1 MTKKTRSFVLV
12 SAAILIAGLTT
23 GLVASYM
30 GLSIP
35 ILSKAAGP
43 SEFQYV
49 PAAAAVV
56 GYADVRTIMDSQ
68 FRQRFR
74 ELEPDSHERDE
85 FEQQTGLDIDH
96 DIDSVV
102 AAMMPVSEGPDPERG
117 MLILARGRFQQ
128 GQIERVALEHGG
140 RVETYQGVRLLRTPA
155 EHAGSHEMAIGFVEA
170 DLVALGT
177 YEALRGAI
185 DAGRSGANIMSN
197 NELMRQVTE
206 LDGNS
211 AWAVGRF
218 DAIGGGVALPR
229 ELQAQLPTL
238 TWFSAAGH
246 VNGGVSGVIKAEARD
261 DEAAQNLLDM
271 VRGLMA
277 LGRLQSGNNAGV
289 RAMVD
294 SLQLSGDGRVVSL
307 AFSGSLS
314 MAKWQASKATRRC
327 GDVTTMTT
335 EDSEIFSSPN
345 R

>member
-43 SEFQYV
+43 SELQYV
-49 PAAAAVV
+49 PADAAVV
-56 GYADVRTIMDSQ
+56 GYADVRSIMDSQ

-102 AAMMPVSEGPDPERG
+102 AAMMPVGDGPDPERG
-117 MLILARGRFQQ
+117 MLILARGRFQED
-128 GQIERVALEHGG
+128 QIERVALEHGG

-155 EHAGSHEMAIGFVEA
+155 EHAGNPEMAIGFVEA

-177 YEALRGAI
+177 YDALRGAI
-185 DAGRSGANIMSN
+185 DAGRGGANIASN
-197 NELMRQVTE
+197 NELMRHVAD
-206 LDGNS
+206 LDGHN
-211 AWAVGRF
+211 AWAVGRV
-218 DAIGGGVALPR
+218 DAMARGAELPR
-229 ELQAQLPTL
+229 EVQAQLPTL

-271 VRGLMA
+271 ARGFMA
-277 LGRLQSGNNAGV
+277 LGRLQAGNNLGV
-289 RAMVD
+289 KAMVD

-307 AFSGSLS
+307 AFSVPTEVMEALEAMGR
-314 MAKWQASKATRRC
+314 QRQ
-327 GDVTTMTT
+327 GDPLR
-335 EDSEIFSSPN
+335 E